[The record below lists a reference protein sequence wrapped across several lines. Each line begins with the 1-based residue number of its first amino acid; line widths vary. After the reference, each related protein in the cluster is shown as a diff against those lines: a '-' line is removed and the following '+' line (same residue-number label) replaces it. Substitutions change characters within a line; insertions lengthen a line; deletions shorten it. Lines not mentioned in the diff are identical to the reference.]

1 MARSAHRSTGGHV
14 PWRTYSHTW
23 EIRDVMREA
32 ELIPALS
39 LLRALRLRGNLQS
52 PATETFKSMRR
63 CRQVCCSHGS
73 MPERTN
79 SLLPCNGKNRVAI

>member
-14 PWRTYSHTW
+14 PWRTCSHTW

-39 LLRALRLRGNLQS
+39 LLRALRLRSSLQS
-52 PATETFKSMRR
+52 PATETFKSMRQG
-63 CRQVCCSHGS
+63 RQVCCSHGS

-79 SLLPCNGKNRVAI
+79 SLLPCNAKNWVAI